1 MKTDNSL
8 WSKRFASCRNRNAA
22 LFALLFAMFAVTTY
36 ALPVAAAENNWWR
49 TPAQQAQDAFKNNDF
64 ERLESIAPNVDWQG
78 IAQHKAGDYEAAQ
91 ETFNDQL
98 DRAQQSDDFDAV
110 NRALYNRSV
119 NEARSGQFEQA
130 RNTLDEVLQSDPE
143 FADAQHNREIVEQL
157 IELQETPPEQNQ
169 QGEGRMLPKRTMP
182 RKANRQLS
190 KKRRNKR
197 PPRHWLPKL
206 KPKPKIILIATPV
219 MKSSMRVSAH

>member
-98 DRAQQSDDFDAV
+98 DRAQQSEDFDAV

-169 QGEGRMLPKRTMP
+169 QGEG
-182 RKANRQLS
+182 S